1 MSGGMGGNRLAVLA
15 DEAKGALSRIVQGEE
30 STIGGWLA
38 YGHAL
43 NEGRA
48 LFPDDDKG
56 FGQWIQD
63 NLLCQLDTVDGPK
76 DVDRHD
82 RAAAM
87 WADANPVEFEE
98 ARQRGNPRTIR
109 GIHAKWKEI
118 EAERVEEQR
127 REDAEAQR
135 ANAPEAVA
143 SADTGPDQRQ
153 DEPDSDQDVIDAA
166 PEPEPDPNAKERAEF
181 RKLSAEGQ
189 EDDWIG
195 LRAENSD
202 LRKRV
207 QKQTNMIAD
216 LKSQIKTL
224 TEGDDNGKK
233 IGSLMRR
240 LDQSEGRSKEH
251 QANAARLQKQVNA
264 QAAEIKKHRAE
275 RERQEVPLN

>member
-1 MSGGMGGNRLAVLA
+1 
-15 DEAKGALSRIVQGEE
+15 
-30 STIGGWLA
+30 
-38 YGHAL
+38 
-43 NEGRA
+43 
-48 LFPDDDKG
+48 
-56 FGQWIQD
+56 
-63 NLLCQLDTVDGPK
+63 
-76 DVDRHD
+76 
-82 RAAAM
+82 
-87 WADANPVEFEE
+87 
-98 ARQRGNPRTIR
+98 
-109 GIHAKWKEI
+109 
-118 EAERVEEQR
+118 
-127 REDAEAQR
+127 
-135 ANAPEAVA
+135 
-143 SADTGPDQRQ
+143 
-153 DEPDSDQDVIDAA
+153 VIDAA